1 MADKT
6 FVFFSFSFFSFRL
19 VHSISGRT
27 VQQQSPTLQQQPMN
41 RGVVNQAYPL
51 QYRFAQG
58 GDQKMQQAQYIVH
71 PGMPAEGGVI
81 RQPIVIVQP
90 QRPASQQ
97 PQQQTQAQ
105 RKRKAQPTAE
115 KADEPLLQDPKR
127 QKR

>member
-1 MADKT
+1 
-6 FVFFSFSFFSFRL
+6 
-19 VHSISGRT
+19 
-27 VQQQSPTLQQQPMN
+27 MN

-97 PQQQTQAQ
+97 PPQQQQQTQAQ

-115 KADEPLLQDPKR
+115 KAEEPLLQDPKR